1 MEHGRKMNRW
11 LRMVLFTAGSAM
23 IGFLY
28 YIFFRLCQRLCH
40 YIRSC
45 LDDRIRGVDRIPDS
59 DCHTAAQGMRIC
71 SI

>member
-28 YIFFRLCQRLCH
+28 YIFFGCVNGCA
-40 YIRSC
+40 IT
-45 LDDRIRGVDRIPDS
+45 S
-59 DCHTAAQGMRIC
+59 DPVWMTGYAGLIGFLTAIATQPRKG
-71 SI
+71 